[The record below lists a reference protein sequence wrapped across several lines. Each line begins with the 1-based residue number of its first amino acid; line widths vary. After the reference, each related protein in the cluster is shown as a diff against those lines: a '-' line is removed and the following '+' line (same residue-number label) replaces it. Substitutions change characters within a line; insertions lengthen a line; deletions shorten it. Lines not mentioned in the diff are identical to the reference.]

1 VSFTETET
9 TLGANMT
16 ASPVM
21 RLLADGIPLSLIC
34 DLVSTLD
41 PDSIAI
47 NSVERP
53 LGDPIWHDAASDV
66 VTAWR
71 QAASE

>member
-1 VSFTETET
+1 MASANLT
-9 TLGANMT
+9 T
-16 ASPVM
+16 SPVM

>member
-1 VSFTETET
+1 MST
-9 TLGANMT
+9 
-16 ASPVM
+16 SPVM

-34 DLVSTLD
+34 DLVSTLE

-53 LGDPIWHDAASDV
+53 SGDPIWHDAVSDV
-66 VTAWR
+66 VVAWR
-71 QAASE
+71 QAAGD

>member
-1 VSFTETET
+1 
-9 TLGANMT
+9 M
-16 ASPVM
+16 M

-34 DLVSTLD
+34 DLVSTLE

-53 LGDPIWHDAASDV
+53 MGDPIWHDAASDV

>member
-1 VSFTETET
+1 MT
-9 TLGANMT
+9 T
-16 ASPVM
+16 SPVM
-21 RLLADGIPLSLIC
+21 HLLADGIPLSLLC
-34 DLVSTLD
+34 DLVSTLE

-53 LGDPIWHDAASDV
+53 SGDPIWRDAASEV
-66 VTAWR
+66 ATAWR